1 MRMHFGTFDIGLE
14 VEFSAVRA

>member
-1 MRMHFGTFDIGLE
+1 MTMHFGTFDIGLK